1 MLRIRLDLK
10 NLSTVASMVTS
21 QTREERSG
29 LRNEVLNSLALHQ
42 DGMKTSLHQVYEQV
56 DQRIAKVEDMLKV
69 QADQVQTGQ
78 STQVGPLYRGRPMNR
93 RRLSPQAVTS
103 VQPLQ
108 PPNSEG
114 VRVRLNQYASRCRS
128 GCHCACHVSSTS
140 ATPALVDRVL
150 GQLFV
155 GYAGLPLV
163 STKCDTE
170 DCEKSQVPHVS
181 LEYWFPLGLFWSQIV
196 RIQLAYQPNIGPQ
209 ILLSTLRRIPDTA
222 QCVNFALNGN
232 IDGLKDLFI
241 RGLASP
247 RDVSSTRG
255 YSILRV
261 SSSFITTRCKC

>member
-10 NLSTVASMVTS
+10 NLSTVTSMVTS

-150 GQLFV
+150 GPACRSSARNVTL
-155 GYAGLPLV
+155 
-163 STKCDTE
+163 K
-170 DCEKSQVPHVS
+170 
-181 LEYWFPLGLFWSQIV
+181 IV
-196 RIQLAYQPNIGPQ
+196 RNRRSLMSA
-209 ILLSTLRRIPDTA
+209 LSTGFHLVCSGLR
-222 QCVNFALNGN
+222 
-232 IDGLKDLFI
+232 LFE
-241 RGLASP
+241 
-247 RDVSSTRG
+247 SSWPTNQ
-255 YSILRV
+255 
-261 SSSFITTRCKC
+261 T